1 MYLTT
6 LLTMGLMCSNRWLF
20 QQPFLR
26 DLPFKINTYE
36 FMLMV
41 RCNWHTLNLFFYLLQ
56 IGFYYYSRRRSWD
69 DGESSLLYLHPSG
82 SCVRHDSVRNTVH
95 ELKQCTAYY
104 FFAFKQ
110 NFVWCEWWCNKWNEN
125 KYSHLIFFY

>member
-20 QQPFLR
+20 QQPFFR

-41 RCNWHTLNLFFYLLQ
+41 RCNWHIFNCFYICYKLGCIIKYSRKFSRHDGICFFYL
-56 IGFYYYSRRRSWD
+56 YR
-69 DGESSLLYLHPSG
+69 SG
-82 SCVRHDSVRNTVH
+82 SGRHCYCHWYALQSITPPYTVKLYVRISLHSNVF
-95 ELKQCTAYY
+95 LFGAI
-104 FFAFKQ
+104 
-110 NFVWCEWWCNKWNEN
+110 NEI
-125 KYSHLIFFY
+125 KKM